1 MLSFEL
7 KNDKLEQD
15 FINIVK
21 KSHRNYFPVEDE
33 KNGNF
38 LGMIHLDDIRTYLF
52 NPLMYDAVVLGQI
65 MDTDVELV
73 YLDDDL
79 SEVLRRMDDNRLFSM
94 PVIANKKF
102 IGMISKATLLDKYRK
117 ELIVQTGI

>member
-1 MLSFEL
+1 
-7 KNDKLEQD
+7 
-15 FINIVK
+15 
-21 KSHRNYFPVEDE
+21 
-33 KNGNF
+33 GNF
-38 LGMIHLDDIRTYLF
+38 LGMIHLDDIRSYLF

-65 MDTDVELV
+65 MDTDVKVV

-79 SEVLRRMDDNRLFSM
+79 SKVLRRMDANRLFSM

-117 ELIVQTGI
+117 ELMVQTGL